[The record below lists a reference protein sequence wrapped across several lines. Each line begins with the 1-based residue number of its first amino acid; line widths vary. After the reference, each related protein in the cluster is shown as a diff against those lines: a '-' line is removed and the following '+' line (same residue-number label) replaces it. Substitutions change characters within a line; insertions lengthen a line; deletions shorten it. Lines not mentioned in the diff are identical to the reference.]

1 MAPQYKFTYFDFRA
15 LGEFIRFLFKYGD
28 IDFEDNR
35 LDPNEWPKLKPS
47 YPNGKLPLLEFDGK
61 TLNQSTAIGRF
72 IAKKIGLAGSND
84 WEAAQIDAT
93 VENLN
98 DLRMAFAKVI
108 WEVDDASKPEEKEKF
123 LKETVPLFL
132 PRLEAQVKTN
142 GGYFVG
148 GKLSW
153 ADIYL
158 AAYHE
163 TFNHFFK
170 DMFSPYPALQG
181 VIDKV
186 HAIPSIKAYV
196 SKRPKTDI

>member
-47 YPNGKLPLLEFDGK
+47 F
-61 TLNQSTAIGRF
+61 
-72 IAKKIGLAGSND
+72 
-84 WEAAQIDAT
+84 
-93 VENLN
+93 V
-98 DLRMAFAKVI
+98 KVI